1 MSLQMAQFQLGD
13 LVRLKLC
20 DEIFK
25 VAAVLPGGKLKLA
38 HPRLQLITG
47 VDGVEAA
54 GGNLDELPYDT
65 D

>member
-1 MSLQMAQFQLGD
+1 MSFQMTQFQLGD

-20 DEIFK
+20 DEVFK

-38 HPRLQLITG
+38 HPGLQLITL
-47 VDGVEAA
+47 VDGVEVVK
-54 GGNLDELPYDT
+54 GDELLSDT